1 MRIREMG
8 SSLMVQWVKDP
19 ELSLQWL
26 GLLLWHGFH
35 PWPRNSHMPQG
46 KKKVREMES
55 GLGLRTGPPDTV
67 PVHSRSSL
75 FPALHFFLWT
85 PAQCSTPGRP
95 KEEREGFESPD
106 KKLGLF

>member
-46 KKKVREMES
+46 KKKVREME
-55 GLGLRTGPPDTV
+55 
-67 PVHSRSSL
+67 
-75 FPALHFFLWT
+75 
-85 PAQCSTPGRP
+85 
-95 KEEREGFESPD
+95 
-106 KKLGLF
+106 